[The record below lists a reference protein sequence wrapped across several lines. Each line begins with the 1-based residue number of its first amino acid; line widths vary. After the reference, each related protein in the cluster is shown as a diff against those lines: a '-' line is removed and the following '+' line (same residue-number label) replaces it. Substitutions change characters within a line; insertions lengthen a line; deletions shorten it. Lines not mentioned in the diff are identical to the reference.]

1 MSAVLR
7 VTRKFPSSGPTIG
20 KVVILIL
27 SLGLSKLPCVQVRQA
42 TSCPLQAT
50 KLSV

>member
-7 VTRKFPSSGPTIG
+7 IMRKFPSSGPTIE

-27 SLGLSKLPCVQVRQA
+27 SLGLSKFPCVQVRQA
-42 TSCPLQAT
+42 MSCPLQAT
-50 KLSV
+50 ELSV